1 MEYNELSEKAK
12 KHALEEIKDWLSEYY
27 KKNQNLISKKTN
39 VSFPFL
45 LKCFYIQFKQFV

>member
-1 MEYNELSEKAK
+1 MKRDSEMIRASPFYELQ
-12 KHALEEIKDWLSEYY
+12 
-27 KKNQNLISKKTN
+27 KNQNLISKKTN